1 MTKRLYK
8 TFVFALIG
16 FVVFTLFMCS
26 IFAFDNNNIAYAAD
40 KTVSITTSNYY
51 INHESLD
58 LTNFYRDSTVHN
70 NQREYNLSGENF
82 AFQSGASVLKN
93 DLESLVFRL
102 NLTNPEYEK
111 DKALW
116 YTQSFVIYE
125 CSNDGFSA
133 SPVMDIVISHV
144 CNAGVQS
151 EILLLKRYQYSDVKA
166 GIASYLQGNVYDSAY
181 ILYAMFYLFDGY
193 EPISSSG
200 FSGNSLLIN
209 GGRSLDVVIKT
220 SSPYTKYFL
229 RSTSTL
235 VMEGRNNVKSD
246 ILDSNIVSVYDV
258 LKNKYDFESLDD
270 LGDKKSEAEGIL
282 TNYAVKRV
290 KISYLKRIGET
301 PFATPVTAI
310 LDIPVI
316 DNEIRVADVKAELGV
331 DTLAVMQSACDSFK
345 YDEDEEIYKA
355 YYYKSVWLSAKTAD
369 GETQDVY
376 LDCNLSFRDFYYP
389 FVRDGIFPPGIDGYE
404 YFFNRLKQKCPEVM
418 DYRDY
423 ELYGYFGYVVMP
435 KTYSFSQFLF
445 EICDASQ
452 ANYQGTVDS
461 IRNTGTLSKDSY
473 KKLLEDYHYGWLQT
487 AWNSFVGAFDVYQA
501 YHYSFYVDSG
511 VLEAFIAH
519 NGAKDMYDHASRT
532 GVAVRNTTS
541 AVSDFLSD
549 LLKKLGDWFEKNTKT
564 FAIIVAVLIFLMF
577 LSMLLT
583 FVAKVSNKHQRKNN
597 SSNQQK
603 KSYSKQKKKK
613 VKHAKKKEIHKR

>member
-1 MTKRLYK
+1 MTKTLYK
-8 TFVFALIG
+8 TLIFAWIG
-16 FVVFTLFMCS
+16 FVVFTLFVCS

-40 KTVSITTSNYY
+40 NDVAITTSDYY

-111 DKALW
+111 DKAFW

-133 SPVMDIVISHV
+133 TPVMDVVISHV
-144 CNAGVQS
+144 CSDGVQS
-151 EILLLKRYQYSDVKA
+151 ESLLLKRYQYSDVKA
-166 GIASYLQGNVYDSAY
+166 GIASYLKGNASQSAA
-181 ILYAMFYLFDGY
+181 IPFAMFYLVDGY
-193 EPISSSG
+193 EPISSSQ

-209 GGRSLDVVIKT
+209 GGHSLDVVIKT
-220 SSPYTKYFL
+220 SSPYTRYFL

-235 VMEGRNNVKSD
+235 AMSGRNNVKSD
-246 ILDSNIVSVYDV
+246 TLDSHIVSVYDV
-258 LKNKYDFESLDD
+258 LKNKYDFDSLDD
-270 LGDKKSEAEGIL
+270 LGDKKSEATGIL
-282 TNYAVKRV
+282 TNYAVERV

-310 LDIPVI
+310 IDVPVTSQG
-316 DNEIRVADVKAELGV
+316 IRVADVKAELGV
-331 DTLAVMQSACDSFK
+331 DTLAVMQSSCTSFVHDT
-345 YDEDEEIYKA
+345 DEDIYKA
-355 YYYKSVWLSAKTAD
+355 HYLKSDWLSTKTAD
-369 GETQDVY
+369 GESQDIY

-389 FVRDGIFPPGIDGYE
+389 FVRDGIFPAGIDGYE
-404 YFFNRLKQKCPEVM
+404 YFFNRLKQKCPEVI
-418 DYRDY
+418 DYEDY

-461 IRNTGTLSKDSY
+461 IRNIGTLSKASY

-487 AWNSFVGAFDVYQA
+487 AWNTVVGSLDVYQA

-519 NGAKDMYDHASRT
+519 NGAKDMYDNASRT
-532 GVAVRNTTS
+532 GVAVRDTAT
-541 AVSDFLSD
+541 AVGDFLSD
-549 LLKKLGDWFEKNTKT
+549 LVKKLGDWFEKNTKT

-577 LSMLLT
+577 LSVLLT
-583 FVAKVSNKHQRKNN
+583 FVAKVSSKQRRKNN

-603 KSYSKQKKKK
+603 KSNSKQKKKK
-613 VKHAKKKEIHKR
+613 VKHVKKKE

>member
-1 MTKRLYK
+1 MTKTLYK
-8 TFVFALIG
+8 TLIFAWIG
-16 FVVFTLFMCS
+16 FVVFTLFVCS
-26 IFAFDNNNIAYAAD
+26 IFAFDNSNIAYAAD
-40 KTVSITTSNYY
+40 NTVSITTSDYY

-58 LTNFYRDSTVHN
+58 LTNFYRDSSVHN

-111 DKALW
+111 DKAFW

-133 SPVMDIVISHV
+133 TPVMDVVISHV
-144 CNAGVQS
+144 CSDGVQS
-151 EILLLKRYQYSDVKA
+151 ESLLLKRYQYSDVKV
-166 GIASYLQGNVYDSAY
+166 GIASYLQGNASQNAAFTFA
-181 ILYAMFYLFDGY
+181 LFYLVDGY
-193 EPISSSG
+193 EPISSIQ

-209 GGRSLDVVIKT
+209 GGHSLDVVIKT

-235 VMEGRNNVKSD
+235 MMSGRNNVKSD
-246 ILDSNIVSVYDV
+246 TLDSHIVSVYDV
-258 LKNKYDFESLDD
+258 LKNKYDFDSLDD
-270 LGDKKSEAEGIL
+270 LGDKKSEATGIL
-282 TNYAVKRV
+282 TNYAVERV

-310 LDIPVI
+310 IDVPVTSQG
-316 DNEIRVADVKAELGV
+316 IRVADVKAELGV
-331 DTLAVMQSACDSFK
+331 DTLAVMQSSCTSFVHDA
-345 YDEDEEIYKA
+345 DEDIYKA
-355 YYYKSVWLSAKTAD
+355 HYLKSVWLSTKTAD
-369 GETQDVY
+369 GESQDIY

-389 FVRDGIFPPGIDGYE
+389 FVRDGIFPAGIDGYE
-404 YFFNRLKQKCPEVM
+404 YFFNRLKQKCPEVI
-418 DYRDY
+418 DYEDY

-461 IRNTGTLSKDSY
+461 IRNIGTLSKASY

-487 AWNSFVGAFDVYQA
+487 AWNTVVGSLDVYQA

-519 NGAKDMYDHASRT
+519 NGAKDMYDNASRT
-532 GVAVRNTTS
+532 GVAVRDTAT
-541 AVSDFLSD
+541 AVGDFLSD
-549 LLKKLGDWFEKNTKT
+549 LMKKLGDWFEKNTKT

-577 LSMLLT
+577 LSVLLT
-583 FVAKVSNKHQRKNN
+583 FVAKVSNKQRRKNN

-603 KSYSKQKKKK
+603 KSNSNQKNKK
-613 VKHAKKKEIHKR
+613 VKHAKKEKTHKR